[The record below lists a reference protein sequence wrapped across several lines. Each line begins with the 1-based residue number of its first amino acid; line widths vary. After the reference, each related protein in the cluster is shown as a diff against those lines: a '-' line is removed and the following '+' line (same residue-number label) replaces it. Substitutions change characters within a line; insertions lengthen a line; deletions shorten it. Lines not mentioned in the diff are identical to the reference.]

1 MHHLIPKKMFVTMI
15 PHSWQQTENYIAWK
29 FSENVAIK
37 VLLYSYLMAKN
48 GKIQDFGRN
57 F

>member
-37 VLLYSYLMAKN
+37 